1 MRQQRAGNNASSAT
15 RSLAGLGDGSFRNV
29 PAAANH
35 ISDVHLNILRLDASH
50 RNPAVSLHERNVF
63 LGVNAPPPTPP
74 PRFAEC
80 ACAPW
85 ISRAGIGKGNAYTTP
100 AVARRGF
107 LRASLKLVF
116 LPERLNGA
124 RRDGQAGAGQR
135 CASLGPMALEAPATA
150 RRDARAT

>member
-1 MRQQRAGNNASSAT
+1 MPHTVTPLFPYMKGTFSWVQMR
-15 RSLAGLGDGSFRNV
+15 L
-29 PAAANH
+29 
-35 ISDVHLNILRLDASH
+35 
-50 RNPAVSLHERNVF
+50 
-63 LGVNAPPPTPP
+63 PPPPG
-74 PRFAEC
+74 FAEC

-85 ISRAGIGKGNAYTTP
+85 ISRAGIGKGDPYTTP

-135 CASLGPMALEAPATA
+135 CVSLGPMALEAPAAA